1 MKILLYFYFKVFE
14 VNYFY
19 KASNVYSSR
28 IKKNLNLNLK
38 KIRFIKVKNLLT
50 SF

>member
-28 IKKNLNLNLK
+28 IKKKFKLK
-38 KIRFIKVKNLLT
+38 FKKDKIY
-50 SF
+50 